1 MSMQDPIAD
10 MLTRVRNAQ
19 RAGHDSVAM
28 PSSKLKLEIAKIL
41 QAEGFIQ
48 AYSVEESVTP
58 VLTVELKYY
67 QGRPVIKMLE
77 RVSRPGLRVYTS
89 YTDCPRVLNGMGVV
103 IVSTSKGLKTDKQ
116 ARREK
121 IGGECLLRVA

>member
-19 RAGHDSVAM
+19 KAGHASVAM
-28 PSSKLKLEIAKIL
+28 PSSKLKVEIAKLL

-48 AYSVEESVTP
+48 SHSVTKDATP
-58 VLTVELKYY
+58 VLTIELKYY
-67 QGRPVIKMLE
+67 QGRPVIHMLE
-77 RVSRPGLRVYTS
+77 RMSRPGLRVYTS
-89 YTDCPRVLNGMGVV
+89 YADCPRILNGMGVV
-103 IVSTSKGLKTDKQ
+103 IVSTSQGLKTDKQ

-121 IGGECLLRVA
+121 LGGECLLKVA

>member
-19 RAGHDSVAM
+19 KAGHASVEM

-41 QAEGFIQ
+41 QVEGFIQ
-48 AYSVEESVTP
+48 TYSVTEGPTP

-67 QGRPVIKMLE
+67 QGRPVINMLQ
-77 RVSRPGLRVYTS
+77 RMSRPGLRVYCS
-89 YTDCPRVLNGMGVV
+89 YNDCPRVLNGMGVV

-121 IGGECLLRVA
+121 LGGECLLKVA